1 MQQKLVQ
8 TFFTKAG
15 AFGINIGKKPQKPRP
30 KLKKIYIIYLLR
42 VFAY

>member
-15 AFGINIGKKPQKPRP
+15 AFGINIGKTPQKPRP